1 MVWLR
6 GAMSAL
12 LLLVSVFG
20 LALLVIAADVIRFGT
35 EQSVTSAD
43 AALVLGAAVIGDRP
57 SPVLAERLRHA
68 GDLYR
73 AGRVGR
79 IVLTGGRSP
88 EDDLTEAEAG
98 RRWLLSQGVP
108 DTDIIL
114 EDRSRTTVEN
124 FLFSEPILADA
135 GLATVLV
142 VSDPLHMRRAIE
154 IAERVGFAAKP
165 APTETTRYRS
175 AETLLPFL
183 ARETWFM
190 AQYLLP
196 RW

>member
-6 GAMSAL
+6 GTVSAL
-12 LLLVSVFG
+12 LLLLSIAG
-20 LALLVIAADVIRFGT
+20 LALLVIAADVVRFGT
-35 EQSVTSAD
+35 EQSLASAD

-68 GDLYR
+68 GELYR
-73 AGRVGR
+73 EGRVSR

-98 RRWLLSQGVP
+98 RRWLLTQNIP
-108 DTDIIL
+108 DADIIL
-114 EDRSRTTVEN
+114 EDRSRTTVQN
-124 FLFSEPILADA
+124 FLFSTPILA
-135 GLATVLV
+135 GRGITTVLV
-142 VSDPLHMRRAIE
+142 VSDPLHMRRAME
-154 IAERVGFAAKP
+154 IAERVGLVAEP

-190 AQYLLP
+190 AQYLLFG
-196 RW
+196 W